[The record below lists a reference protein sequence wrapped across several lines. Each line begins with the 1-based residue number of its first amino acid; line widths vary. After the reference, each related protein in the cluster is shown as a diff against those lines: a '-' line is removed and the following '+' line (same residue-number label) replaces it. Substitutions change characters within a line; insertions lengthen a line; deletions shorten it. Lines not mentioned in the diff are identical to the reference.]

1 MRLLAT
7 LAASAALATFAT
19 SAALADPSG
28 YVGISGGLDNLKISY
43 GGDSETADG
52 SALQFLASGVYM
64 FTPVLGVQGDIRAA
78 FRTYEQDELEIED
91 TSLDGAVHGFYR
103 EEDQFLVGAFFQ
115 FGGNQL
121 SSDMYELDVSRKY
134 AGAEAQVYLD
144 NLTLYGQLGLQ
155 QSDLSQEDLSLP
167 MDGWFGSVEARYFLT
182 PDLRIEAHVGASVN
196 EISYLFETAT
206 LTTVNVGIGAE
217 YKLENLPVSL
227 FATYDLHSTTADY
240 DSLPGDSPT
249 FDEHRLLVGVKF
261 AIGEES
267 LYDRDRS
274 GASLKPVEST
284 FQNFSGPPVP

>member
-7 LAASAALATFAT
+7 LAASTALATFAT

-78 FRTYEQDELEIED
+78 FRTYEQDEFDIED

-121 SSDMYELDVSRKY
+121 STDMYDVDVSRNY

-144 NLTLYGQLGLQ
+144 NLTLYGQVGLQ
-155 QSDLSQEDLSLP
+155 QSKMEQFDTSIS
-167 MDGWFGSVEARYFLT
+167 MNGWFGSLEARYFLT
-182 PDLRIEAHVGASVN
+182 PDLRIDAHVGASVYDLDF
-196 EISYLFETAT
+196 IETVTTTT
-206 LTTVNVGIGAE
+206 LNVGIGAE

-227 FATYDLHSTTADY
+227 FATYDLYSTTADY
-240 DSLPGDSPT
+240 DSFPGDSPT
-249 FDEHRLLVGVKF
+249 LDEHRLMVGVKF

-284 FQNFSGPPVP
+284 FQNFTGPVVP